1 MPDVSSNASAAT
13 TRTFVAL
20 DVHKNAITAGV
31 LAREGSQPEL
41 VQLENSEKA
50 IRRFI
55 KRLGGA
61 RGLAVCYEAGPCGYE
76 PSRLL
81 ASMGV
86 ACDIVA
92 PSLTP
97 VRPGDRVK
105 TDRRDAKKLVRLYR
119 AGELSLVAPPT
130 PEQEGLRDLVRCR
143 DDLRR
148 ARTAAR
154 HRVGKQ
160 LLRYGRVYREG
171 KLSWTLRHRAWLRRQ
186 RLDDPLAQAALEHML
201 CHLDAIDAQIAALDR
216 QLEQVAAS
224 PPWCDPVRWLCC
236 FRGISTLTA
245 LALLAE
251 IGDFRRFASAREL
264 MSFLGLTVSEYS
276 SGERRQR
283 GSITKTG
290 NRHARRLLVEAAWHY
305 QHPPRLSARLRSSGQ
320 LVPPEALARA
330 WQAQIRL
337 HERHRHLTA
346 NGKLPT
352 VATVAVARQ
361 LCGFLWTT
369 MTRQPLRDDHSAHP
383 RPRTE
388 VLAA

>member
-20 DVHKNAITAGV
+20 DVHKNSITGAV
-31 LAREGSQPEL
+31 LAAEGGTPEI
-41 VQLENSEKA
+41 VQLEHSEKA
-50 IRRFI
+50 IRRLI
-55 KRLGGA
+55 ARLGGPE
-61 RGLAVCYEAGPCGYE
+61 RLAVCYEAGPCGYE
-76 PSRLL
+76 LYRLL
-81 ASMGV
+81 ASLGV

-105 TDRRDAKKLVRLYR
+105 TDRRDARKLVRLYR
-119 AGELSLVAPPT
+119 AGELSFVRPPS

-154 HRVGKQ
+154 HRLSKQ
-160 LLRYGRVYREG
+160 LLRYGRVFTDG
-171 KLSWTLRHRAWLRRQ
+171 KKSWTKLYQAWLRRQ

-201 CHLDAIDAQIAALDR
+201 CHLDAVDAQLAALDR
-216 QLEQVAAS
+216 QLDQVAAS
-224 PPWCDPVRWLCC
+224 TPWCDPVRWLSC

-245 LALLAE
+245 LGLLAE

-276 SGERRQR
+276 SGERRSR

-305 QHPPRLSARLRSSGQ
+305 QHPPRLSTRIRRSGQ
-320 LVPPEALARA
+320 LVPPEVLARA

-337 HERHRHLTA
+337 HQRHRHLVRA
-346 NGKLPT
+346 GKLPT
-352 VATVAVARQ
+352 VATVAVARE
-361 LCGFLWTT
+361 LCGFLWAT
-369 MTRQPLRDDHSAHP
+369 MTRQPLREEAI
-383 RPRTE
+383 
-388 VLAA
+388 AA